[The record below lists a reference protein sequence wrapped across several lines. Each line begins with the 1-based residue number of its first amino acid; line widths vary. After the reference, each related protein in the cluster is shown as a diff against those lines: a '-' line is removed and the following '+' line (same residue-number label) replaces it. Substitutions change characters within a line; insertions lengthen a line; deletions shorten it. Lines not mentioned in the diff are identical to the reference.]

1 MKNEQSYRS
10 YGNGTGVGG
19 RSVTKNF
26 DGPRKPLSF
35 FSRSG
40 KSLTC
45 VRFIVA
51 SEFFTATF
59 STLSSLLVYY
69 FVQTV
74 VKMKKKKGKRTF
86 YRFYHLRYY

>member
-26 DGPRKPLSF
+26 DGPRKPLSV

-51 SEFFTATF
+51 SEIFYCYFFHSFFAPCVLFCTD
-59 STLSSLLVYY
+59 
-69 FVQTV
+69 
-74 VKMKKKKGKRTF
+74 GG
-86 YRFYHLRYY
+86 